1 MTLKER
7 DTVNC
12 TANQSTWSHLTNQSM
27 IPESGIMERRHRR
40 HVSRLDRPYPFP
52 RPPLGSL
59 RSPIF
64 FPVPRFLAFPHCGA
78 WSQVTAAE
86 VREGKQNDSDT
97 LKVLYFKIKISS
109 KYIILVLKQSILTYF
124 TSVGSN
130 IRQFEQNLVQLIL
143 CCPGKS
149 YPILLPYSSPRSPEG
164 VR

>member
-1 MTLKER
+1 MKPFDQSER
-7 DTVNC
+7 DTRIWHHGTPTSKAC
-12 TANQSTWSHLTNQSM
+12 LQA
-27 IPESGIMERRHRR
+27 
-40 HVSRLDRPYPFP
+40 
-52 RPPLGSL
+52 RPPLSL
-59 RSPIF
+59 PETTTGLASLADF
-64 FPVPRFLAFPHCGA
+64 SPVPRFLAFPHCGA

-86 VREGKQNDSDT
+86 VREGKQNDSDN
-97 LKVLYFKIKISS
+97 LKVVYFKIKISS

-130 IRQFEQNLVQLIL
+130 IKQFEQNLVQLIL